1 MRHPNIPFSQGL
13 FCLEGK
19 RRPIE
24 TALECRLVFGPATS
38 FNIYIYR
45 MGPGVIQQYL
55 EVQFQL
61 YVDI

>member
-38 FNIYIYR
+38 FNT
-45 MGPGVIQQYL
+45 GSGATNTVAPL
-55 EVQFQL
+55 E
-61 YVDI
+61 